1 MGPWTDGAGGPRVRG
16 LPRTPGNNIAARA
29 GAATTDVRR
38 TAGRGSNQDL
48 MTAVHRP
55 RIVLAILAA
64 AFLMGT
70 LATPADARVPRA
82 KRYHVG
88 GRITLDTN
96 LRSTSGVTAW
106 AIDEFLEANTPLPP
120 LGTAFIAAERKYKV
134 NARFLLAAAL
144 HESAW
149 GTSYISRVKHNLFGL
164 NAYDRNPLRYASA
177 HATYA
182 AGINATA
189 KFIKASYLTPGGR
202 WWGGQPTLR
211 SMQRFWS
218 SSGRWG
224 EGVSRIANSIH
235 LGTLASR
242 KITFAAPVATGPLHG
257 GERASVRLA
266 WSGGVIP
273 RGVSFVAT
281 WRPIELDSEVIAA
294 TLSRSLTPVP
304 GAADAML
311 NPAARAATAR
321 DSSATPPGAA
331 VPGGARRRPLRR
343 EGSGP
348 RPARSRSRL
357 GRRVNPAGMC
367 SMSSCGTRGAAS
379 CRHANGCTFRE
390 SRSASLAISR

>member
-1 MGPWTDGAGGPRVRG
+1 
-16 LPRTPGNNIAARA
+16 
-29 GAATTDVRR
+29 
-38 TAGRGSNQDL
+38 
-48 MTAVHRP
+48 MTALHRP

-82 KRYHVG
+82 KRYHIG

-96 LRSTSGVTAW
+96 LRSMSGVTAW
-106 AIDEFLEANTPLPP
+106 AIDEYLEANTPLPP
-120 LGTAFIAAERKYKV
+120 LGAAFIAAERKYKV

-164 NAYDRNPLRYASA
+164 NAYDRDPLRYASA

-235 LGTLASR
+235 LGNLASR

-266 WSGGVIP
+266 WSGGAIP
-273 RGVSFVAT
+273 RGVTFVAT
-281 WRPIELDSEVIAA
+281 WRPIELNSEVVAA
-294 TLSRSLTPVP
+294 TMSPPVVPVP
-304 GAADAML
+304 GGADAML
-311 NPAARAATAR
+311 NPAARAATASL
-321 DSSATPPGAA
+321 SSVTPPGAA
-331 VPGGARRRPLRR
+331 VPEGARPGPLRR
-343 EGSGP
+343 AGSGA
-348 RPARSRSRL
+348 RPARSRSRW
-357 GRRVNPAGMC
+357 RHRVNPAGMC
-367 SMSSCGTRGAAS
+367 SMSSCGTPGAAS
-379 CRHANGCTFRE
+379 CRPASGST
-390 SRSASLAISR
+390 SRGPRSGSSAISR